1 MRRRLLI
8 RRQRGPPNEGLIFPT
23 PSFRDVLWP
32 SERWPALAS
41 IWRGAGART
50 RRAGHRPRE
59 VSSRATRTERVRV
72 VCSVGGRTARRVA
85 RHVARADRG
94 GRHWSHSRGEH
105 LRATHRAAPTGAEVE
120 SSAVRSP
127 SARRKRDVR
136 RTCRASRVQVRDRAG
151 RGRWT
156 RRFPG
161 ARVHRKRAFPTIGV
175 CRNGQS
181 VLLVWG
187 ERPPRPPPKRN
198 ARRNPTANAKRRT
211 PD

>member
-136 RTCRASRVQVRDRAG
+136 RTCRASRVQVRDRHWSWAVDAPVSG
-151 RGRWT
+151 RASPSEARFSDHRRLQEWPIGSPRLGRT
-156 RRFPG
+156 SASP
-161 ARVHRKRAFPTIGV
+161 ASEAERA
-175 CRNGQS
+175 
-181 VLLVWG
+181 
-187 ERPPRPPPKRN
+187 
-198 ARRNPTANAKRRT
+198 
-211 PD
+211 